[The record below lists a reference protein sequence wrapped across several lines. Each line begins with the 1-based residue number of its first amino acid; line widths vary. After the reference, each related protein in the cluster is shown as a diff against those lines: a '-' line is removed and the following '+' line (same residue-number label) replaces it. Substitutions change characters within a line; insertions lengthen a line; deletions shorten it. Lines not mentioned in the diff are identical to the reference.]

1 MKYLIFIAVI
11 LTTPSALAENKP
23 VLTVYAP
30 DYFTSEW
37 GPGPSIETVFE
48 EICDC
53 DLKFSAGDILPRL
66 VLEGSN
72 TKADIVIGLNTDVTK
87 KAIETGLFT
96 EHGQDNNAL
105 ELPIDWT
112 DKIFLPF
119 DWSYVAFIFNEK
131 TQLLPKS
138 FEDLVNLPEGTK
150 IVIQDPRTSISGLAL
165 ILWVK
170 SVYGDH
176 AEDFWARLRPKIL
189 TVTKGWSE
197 AYGLFTDGEAQG
209 VLSFTTSPAYHI
221 AMENDM
227 SKRAAI
233 FEEGHYP
240 YFELAAKLANTKQPE
255 LADQFMAFILSDSFQ
270 NLISMTNWSYPSAL
284 PRSAWPEVFSNLPI
298 PEKVQYFNES
308 QAQAL
313 SKTAIE
319 EWRRALSQ

>member
-1 MKYLIFIAVI
+1 MKYLIFI
-11 LTTPSALAENKP
+11 TKN

-37 GPGPSIETVFE
+37 GPGPSIEASFE

-66 VLEGSN
+66 VLEGPN

-87 KAIETGLFT
+87 KARETNLFT
-96 EHGQDNNAL
+96 GHGQDNSL
-105 ELPIDWT
+105 LKLPIDWT
-112 DKIFLPF
+112 DKTFLPF
-119 DWSYVAFIFNEK
+119 NWSYVAFIFDEK
-131 TQLLPKS
+131 TQVLPKS
-138 FEDLVNLPEGTK
+138 FEDLIKLPEDIK
-150 IVIQDPRTSISGLAL
+150 LVIQDPRTSISGLAL

-170 SVYGDH
+170 SVYGEQ
-176 AEDFWARLRPKIL
+176 AEDFWSRLRPKIL

-221 AMENDM
+221 AVEDDL
-227 SKRAAI
+227 SKKAAI
-233 FEEGHYP
+233 FDEGHYP
-240 YFELAAKLANTKQPE
+240 YFELAAKLTRTKQPE
-255 LADQFMAFILSDSFQ
+255 LADQFMAFMLSNRFQ
-270 NLISMTNWSYPSAL
+270 NLIPMTNWSYPSAQ
-284 PRSAWPEVFSNLPI
+284 PRSAWPEVFFNLPI
-298 PEKVQYFNES
+298 PEKVQYFDES

-313 SKTAIE
+313 SKPAVE

>member
-1 MKYLIFIAVI
+1 M
-11 LTTPSALAENKP
+11 TTPFALAENKP
-23 VLTVYAP
+23 ILTVYAP

-37 GPGPSIETVFE
+37 GPGPSIETSFE

-53 DLKFSAGDILPRL
+53 DLIFSAGDILPRL
-66 VLEGSN
+66 VLEGPN

-87 KAIETGLFT
+87 QASETGLFT
-96 EHGQDNNAL
+96 AHGQDNNAL
-105 ELPIDWT
+105 KLPIDWT
-112 DKIFLPF
+112 DKTFLPF
-119 DWSYVAFIFNEK
+119 DWSYVAFIFDEK
-131 TQLLPKS
+131 TQVLPKS
-138 FEDLVNLPEGTK
+138 FEDLVNLPERTK

-170 SVYGDH
+170 SIYGDQ
-176 AEDFWARLRPKIL
+176 AEDFWTRLRPKIL

-221 AMENDM
+221 AAENDL

-233 FEEGHYP
+233 FDEGHYP

-270 NLISMTNWSYPSAL
+270 NLIPMTNWSYPSAQ
-284 PRSAWPEVFSNLPI
+284 PRSAWPEVFFSLPI
-298 PEKVQYFNES
+298 PEKIQYFDES

-313 SKTAIE
+313 SKSAIE

>member
-1 MKYLIFIAVI
+1 MKYLIFITTI
-11 LTTPSALAENKP
+11 LTTPFALAENKP

-37 GPGPSIETVFE
+37 GPGPSIEIAFE
-48 EICDC
+48 EICNC

-66 VLEGSN
+66 ILEGSN

-96 EHGQDNNAL
+96 DHGQDNSAL

-112 DKIFLPF
+112 DKTFLPF
-119 DWSYVAFIFNEK
+119 DWSYVAFIFDEK
-131 TQLLPKS
+131 TQVLPKS
-138 FEDLVNLPEGTK
+138 FEDLVNLPDDTK

-170 SVYGDH
+170 SIYGDQ

-221 AMENDM
+221 AAENDM
-227 SKRAAI
+227 SKKAAI
-233 FEEGHYP
+233 FDEGHYP
-240 YFELAAKLANTKQPE
+240 YFELAAKLTNTKQPE
-255 LADQFMAFILSDSFQ
+255 LADQFMAFILSDNFQ
-270 NLISMTNWSYPSAL
+270 NLIPMTNWSYPSAQ
-284 PRSAWPEVFSNLPI
+284 PRSAWPELFSNLPI
-298 PEKVQYFNES
+298 PEKVQYFDEL

-313 SKTAIE
+313 SETAVE
-319 EWRRALSQ
+319 EWRRALSK

>member
-1 MKYLIFIAVI
+1 MKCLVFITAI
-11 LTTPSALAENKP
+11 LTTPFALAENKP
-23 VLTVYAP
+23 ILTVYAP

-37 GPGPSIETVFE
+37 GPGPSIETSFE

-53 DLKFSAGDILPRL
+53 DLIFSAGDILPRL
-66 VLEGSN
+66 VLEGPN

-87 KAIETGLFT
+87 QASETGLFT
-96 EHGQDNNAL
+96 AHGQDNNAL
-105 ELPIDWT
+105 KLPVDWT
-112 DKIFLPF
+112 DKTFLPF
-119 DWSYVAFIFNEK
+119 DWSYVAFIFDEK
-131 TQLLPKS
+131 TQVLPKS
-138 FEDLVNLPEGTK
+138 FEDLINLPERTK

-170 SVYGDH
+170 SIYGDQ
-176 AEDFWARLRPKIL
+176 AEDFWTRLRPKIL

-221 AMENDM
+221 AAENDL

-233 FEEGHYP
+233 FDEGHYP

-270 NLISMTNWSYPSAL
+270 NLIPMTNWSYPSAQ
-284 PRSAWPEVFSNLPI
+284 PRSAWPEVFFSLPI
-298 PEKVQYFNES
+298 PEKVQYFDES

-313 SKTAIE
+313 SKSAIE

>member
-1 MKYLIFIAVI
+1 M
-11 LTTPSALAENKP
+11 TTPFALAENKP
-23 VLTVYAP
+23 ILTVYAP

-37 GPGPSIETVFE
+37 GPGPSIETSFE

-53 DLKFSAGDILPRL
+53 DLIFSAGDILPRL
-66 VLEGSN
+66 VLEGPN

-87 KAIETGLFT
+87 QASETGLFT
-96 EHGQDNNAL
+96 AHGQDNNAL
-105 ELPIDWT
+105 KLPVDWT
-112 DKIFLPF
+112 DKTFLPF
-119 DWSYVAFIFNEK
+119 DWSYVAFIFDEK
-131 TQLLPKS
+131 TQVLPKS
-138 FEDLVNLPEGTK
+138 FEDLINLPERTK

-170 SVYGDH
+170 SIYGDQ
-176 AEDFWARLRPKIL
+176 AEDFWTRLRPKIL

-221 AMENDM
+221 AAENDL

-233 FEEGHYP
+233 FDEGHYP

-270 NLISMTNWSYPSAL
+270 NLIPMTNWSYPSAQ
-284 PRSAWPEVFSNLPI
+284 PRSAWPEVFFSLPI
-298 PEKVQYFNES
+298 PEKVQYFDES

-313 SKTAIE
+313 SKSAIE

>member
-1 MKYLIFIAVI
+1 MKYLIFIAAI
-11 LTTPSALAENKP
+11 LITPFALAENKS

-37 GPGPSIETVFE
+37 GPGPSIETAFE

-66 VLEGSN
+66 VLEGPN

-96 EHGQDNNAL
+96 DLGQDNNAL

-112 DKIFLPF
+112 DKTFLPF
-119 DWSYVAFIFNEK
+119 DWSYVAFIFDEK
-131 TQLLPKS
+131 TEVLPKS
-138 FEDLVNLPEGTK
+138 FEDLVNLPEGKK

-170 SVYGDH
+170 SVYGDR

-221 AMENDM
+221 AVENDM

-270 NLISMTNWSYPSAL
+270 NLIPMTNWSYPSAL
-284 PRSAWPEVFSNLPI
+284 QRSAWPEVFSNLPI

-313 SKTAIE
+313 SKTAVE

>member
-1 MKYLIFIAVI
+1 MKYLIFIASI
-11 LTTPSALAENKP
+11 LITPFALAENKP

-37 GPGPSIETVFE
+37 GPGPSIETAFE

-66 VLEGSN
+66 VLEGPN

-87 KAIETGLFT
+87 KAVETGLFAD
-96 EHGQDNNAL
+96 HGQDNNLL

-112 DKIFLPF
+112 DKTFLPF
-119 DWSYVAFIFNEK
+119 DWSYVAFIFDEK

-170 SVYGDH
+170 SVYGDR

-221 AMENDM
+221 AVENDM

-233 FEEGHYP
+233 FDEGHYP

-270 NLISMTNWSYPSAL
+270 NLIPMTNWSYPSAL
-284 PRSAWPEVFSNLPI
+284 PRSAWPEVFFNLPI
-298 PEKVQYFNES
+298 PEKVQYFNKS

-313 SKTAIE
+313 SKTAVE

>member
-1 MKYLIFIAVI
+1 MKYLIFIATL
-11 LTTPSALAENKP
+11 LTTSFALAENKN

-37 GPGPSIETVFE
+37 GPGPSIETAFE

-66 VLEGSN
+66 VLEGPN

-87 KAIETGLFT
+87 KALETGLFT
-96 EHGQDNNAL
+96 YHGQDNSAL
-105 ELPIDWT
+105 ELPINWT
-112 DKIFLPF
+112 NKTFLPF
-119 DWSYVAFIFNEK
+119 DWSYVAFVFDEK
-131 TQLLPKS
+131 TQVLPKS
-138 FEDLVNLPEGTK
+138 FEDLITLPDDTK
-150 IVIQDPRTSISGLAL
+150 LVIQDPRTSISGLAL

-170 SVYGDH
+170 SVYGEQ
-176 AEDFWARLRPKIL
+176 AEDFWSRLRPKIL

-221 AMENDM
+221 AVENDL
-227 SKRAAI
+227 SKKAAI
-233 FEEGHYP
+233 FDEGHYP
-240 YFELAAKLANTKQPE
+240 YFELAAKLANTKQPQ

-270 NLISMTNWSYPSAL
+270 NLIPTTNWSYPSAL
-284 PRSAWPEVFSNLPI
+284 TRSEWPEVFSNLPI
-298 PEKVQYFNES
+298 PEKVQYFDES
-308 QAQAL
+308 QSQAL
-313 SKTAIE
+313 SKTAVE

>member
-1 MKYLIFIAVI
+1 MKYLIFIASI
-11 LTTPSALAENKP
+11 LITPFALAENKP

-37 GPGPSIETVFE
+37 GPGPSIETAFE

-66 VLEGSN
+66 VLEGPN

-87 KAIETGLFT
+87 KAIETGLFAN
-96 EHGQDNNAL
+96 HGQDNNSL

-112 DKIFLPF
+112 DKTFLPF
-119 DWSYVAFIFNEK
+119 DWSYVAFIFDEK

-150 IVIQDPRTSISGLAL
+150 IVIQDPRTSISGLTL

-170 SVYGDH
+170 SVYGDR

-221 AMENDM
+221 AVENDM

-270 NLISMTNWSYPSAL
+270 NLIPMTNWSYPSAQ
-284 PRSAWPEVFSNLPI
+284 PRSAWPEVFFSLPI
-298 PEKVQYFNES
+298 PEKVQYFDES

-313 SKTAIE
+313 SKSAIE

>member
-1 MKYLIFIAVI
+1 MKYLIFIATI
-11 LTTPSALAENKP
+11 LTAPFGLAKNKP
-23 VLTVYAP
+23 ILTVYAP

-37 GPGPSIETVFE
+37 GPGPSIETEFE
-48 EICDC
+48 KICDC

-96 EHGQDNNAL
+96 EHGQDNSAL

-112 DKIFLPF
+112 DETFLPF
-119 DWSYVAFIFNEK
+119 DWSYVAFIFDEK
-131 TQLLPKS
+131 TQVLPKS
-138 FEDLVNLPEGTK
+138 FEDLIKLPDDTK
-150 IVIQDPRTSISGLAL
+150 LVIQDPRTSISGLAL

-170 SVYGDH
+170 SVYEEQAG
-176 AEDFWARLRPKIL
+176 DFWNRLRPKIL

-221 AMENDM
+221 AAENDL
-227 SKRAAI
+227 SKKATI

-240 YFELAAKLANTKQPE
+240 YFELAAKLVNTKQPE
-255 LADQFMAFILSDSFQ
+255 LADQFMAFILSDNFQ
-270 NLISMTNWSYPSAL
+270 NLIPMTNWSYPSAL
-284 PRSAWPEVFSNLPI
+284 PRSAWPKVFSDLPI
-298 PEKVQYFNES
+298 PEKVQYFDES

-313 SKTAIE
+313 SKTAVE
-319 EWRRALSQ
+319 EWRRVLSQ

>member
-1 MKYLIFIAVI
+1 MKCLVFITAI
-11 LTTPSALAENKP
+11 LTTPFALAENKP
-23 VLTVYAP
+23 ILTVYAP

-37 GPGPSIETVFE
+37 GPGPSIETSFE

-53 DLKFSAGDILPRL
+53 DLIFSAGDILPRL
-66 VLEGSN
+66 VLEGPN

-87 KAIETGLFT
+87 QASETGLFT
-96 EHGQDNNAL
+96 AHGQDNNAL
-105 ELPIDWT
+105 KLPIDWT
-112 DKIFLPF
+112 DKTFLPF
-119 DWSYVAFIFNEK
+119 DWSYVAFIFDEK
-131 TQLLPKS
+131 TQVLPKS
-138 FEDLVNLPEGTK
+138 FEDLVNLPERTK

-170 SVYGDH
+170 SIYGDQ
-176 AEDFWARLRPKIL
+176 AEDFWTRLRPKIL

-221 AMENDM
+221 AAENDL

-233 FEEGHYP
+233 FDEGHYP

-270 NLISMTNWSYPSAL
+270 NLIPMTNWSYPSAQ
-284 PRSAWPEVFSNLPI
+284 PRSAWPEVFFSLPI
-298 PEKVQYFNES
+298 PEKVQYFDET
-308 QAQAL
+308 QAQGL
-313 SKTAIE
+313 SKSAIE

>member
-1 MKYLIFIAVI
+1 MKYLIFIAAI
-11 LTTPSALAENKP
+11 LITPFALAENKS

-37 GPGPSIETVFE
+37 GPGPSIETAFE

-53 DLKFSAGDILPRL
+53 DIKFSAGDILPRL
-66 VLEGSN
+66 VLEGPN
-72 TKADIVIGLNTDVTK
+72 TKDDIVIGLNTDVTK

-96 EHGQDNNAL
+96 DHGQDNNAL

-112 DKIFLPF
+112 DKTFLPF
-119 DWSYVAFIFNEK
+119 DWSYVAFIFDEK
-131 TQLLPKS
+131 TQVLPKS

-170 SVYGDH
+170 SVYGDR

-221 AMENDM
+221 AVENDM

-240 YFELAAKLANTKQPE
+240 YFELAAKLANTKQPK
-255 LADQFMAFILSDSFQ
+255 LADHFMEFILSDSFQ
-270 NLISMTNWSYPSAL
+270 NLIPMTNWSYPSAL
-284 PRSAWPEVFSNLPI
+284 PRGAWPEVFSNLPI

-313 SKTAIE
+313 SKTAVE

>member
-1 MKYLIFIAVI
+1 MKHLIFIATI
-11 LTTPSALAENKP
+11 LTTSLAFAGNKP

-37 GPGPSIETVFE
+37 GPGPSIETAFE

-66 VLEGSN
+66 VLEGPS
-72 TKADIVIGLNTDVTK
+72 TRADIVIGLNTDVTK
-87 KAIETGLFT
+87 KAIETGLFAG
-96 EHGQDNNAL
+96 HGQDNSEL
-105 ELPIDWT
+105 KLPINWT

-119 DWSYVAFIFNEK
+119 DWSYLAFIFDEK
-131 TQLLPKS
+131 TQVLPKS
-138 FEDLVNLPEGTK
+138 FEDLIKLPDNTK
-150 IVIQDPRTSISGLAL
+150 LVIQDPRTSISGLAL

-170 SVYGDH
+170 SVYGDQ
-176 AEDFWARLRPKIL
+176 AEDFWNRLRPKIL

-221 AMENDM
+221 AVENDVR
-227 SKRAAI
+227 KRAAI
-233 FEEGHYP
+233 FDEGHYP

-255 LADQFMAFILSDSFQ
+255 LADQFMAFILSESFQ
-270 NLISMTNWSYPSAL
+270 NLIPMTNWSYPSAL

-298 PEKVQYFNES
+298 PEKVQYFD
-308 QAQAL
+308 QLQTQAL
-313 SKTAIE
+313 SKTAVE

>member
-1 MKYLIFIAVI
+1 MCIRD
-11 LTTPSALAENKP
+11 SKP

-37 GPGPSIETVFE
+37 GPGPSIETAFE

-66 VLEGSN
+66 VLEGPN
-72 TKADIVIGLNTDVTK
+72 TKADIVIGLNTDITK
-87 KAIETGLFT
+87 KAIETGLFAD
-96 EHGQDNNAL
+96 HGQDNNAL

-112 DKIFLPF
+112 DKTFLPF
-119 DWSYVAFIFNEK
+119 DWSYVAFIFDEK
-131 TQLLPKS
+131 TQPLPKS
-138 FEDLVNLPEGTK
+138 FEDLVNLPEDLK

-170 SVYGDH
+170 SVYGDG
-176 AEDFWARLRPKIL
+176 AEDFWTRLRPKIL

-197 AYGLFTDGEAQG
+197 AYGLFTEGEAQG

-221 AMENDM
+221 AVENDL

-233 FEEGHYP
+233 FKEGHYP
-240 YFELAAKLANTKQPE
+240 YFELAAKLSGTKEPK
-255 LADQFMAFILSDSFQ
+255 LADQFMKFILSDSFQ
-270 NLISMTNWSYPSAL
+270 NLIPMTNWSYPSAL

-298 PEKVQYFNES
+298 PEKVQYFNEA

-313 SKTAIE
+313 SKTAVE

>member
-1 MKYLIFIAVI
+1 MKHLIFIATI
-11 LTTPSALAENKP
+11 LTTPLAFAGNKP

-37 GPGPSIETVFE
+37 GPGPSIETAFE

-66 VLEGSN
+66 VLEGPS
-72 TKADIVIGLNTDVTK
+72 TRADIVIGLNTDVTK
-87 KAIETGLFT
+87 KAIETGLFAG
-96 EHGQDNNAL
+96 HGQDNSAL
-105 ELPIDWT
+105 KLPINWT

-119 DWSYVAFIFNEK
+119 DWSYLAFIFDEK
-131 TQLLPKS
+131 TQVLPKS
-138 FEDLVNLPEGTK
+138 FEDLIRLPDNTK
-150 IVIQDPRTSISGLAL
+150 LVIQDPRTSISGLAL

-170 SVYGDH
+170 SVYGDQ
-176 AEDFWARLRPKIL
+176 AEDFWNRLRPKIL

-221 AMENDM
+221 AVENDLR
-227 SKRAAI
+227 KRAAI
-233 FEEGHYP
+233 FDEGHYP

-255 LADQFMAFILSDSFQ
+255 LADQFMAFILSESFQ
-270 NLISMTNWSYPSAL
+270 NLIPMTNWSYPSAL
-284 PRSAWPEVFSNLPI
+284 PRSEWPEVFSNLPI
-298 PEKVQYFNES
+298 PKKVQYFD
-308 QAQAL
+308 QLQTQVL
-313 SKTAIE
+313 SKTAVE

>member
-1 MKYLIFIAVI
+1 MKYLIFIASI
-11 LTTPSALAENKP
+11 LITPFALAENKP

-37 GPGPSIETVFE
+37 GPGPSIETAFE

-66 VLEGSN
+66 VLEGPN

-87 KAIETGLFT
+87 KAIETGLFAD
-96 EHGQDNNAL
+96 HGQDNNLL

-112 DKIFLPF
+112 DKTFLPF
-119 DWSYVAFIFNEK
+119 DWSYVAFIFDEK

-170 SVYGDH
+170 SVYGDR

-221 AMENDM
+221 AVENDM

-233 FEEGHYP
+233 FDEGHYP

-270 NLISMTNWSYPSAL
+270 NLIPMTNWSYPSAL
-284 PRSAWPEVFSNLPI
+284 PRSAWPEVFFNLPI

-313 SKTAIE
+313 SKTAVE

>member
-1 MKYLIFIAVI
+1 MKYLIFIASI
-11 LTTPSALAENKP
+11 LITPFALAENKP

-37 GPGPSIETVFE
+37 GPGPSIETAFE

-66 VLEGSN
+66 VLEGPN

-87 KAIETGLFT
+87 KAIETGLFAD
-96 EHGQDNNAL
+96 HGQDNNLL

-112 DKIFLPF
+112 DKTFLPF
-119 DWSYVAFIFNEK
+119 DWSYVAFIFDEK

-170 SVYGDH
+170 SVYGDR

-221 AMENDM
+221 AVENDM

-270 NLISMTNWSYPSAL
+270 NLIPMTNWSYPSAL
-284 PRSAWPEVFSNLPI
+284 PRSAWPEVFFNLPI

-313 SKTAIE
+313 SKTAVE

>member
-1 MKYLIFIAVI
+1 MKCLVFITAI
-11 LTTPSALAENKP
+11 LTTPFALAENKP
-23 VLTVYAP
+23 ILTVYAP

-37 GPGPSIETVFE
+37 GPGPSIETSFE

-53 DLKFSAGDILPRL
+53 DLIFSAGDILPRL
-66 VLEGSN
+66 VLEGPN

-87 KAIETGLFT
+87 QASETGLFT
-96 EHGQDNNAL
+96 AHGQDNNAL
-105 ELPIDWT
+105 KLPIDWT
-112 DKIFLPF
+112 DKTFLPF
-119 DWSYVAFIFNEK
+119 DWSYVAFIFDEK
-131 TQLLPKS
+131 TQVLPKS
-138 FEDLVNLPEGTK
+138 FEDLVNLPERTK

-170 SVYGDH
+170 SIYGDQ
-176 AEDFWARLRPKIL
+176 AEDFWTRLRPKIL

-221 AMENDM
+221 AAENDL

-233 FEEGHYP
+233 FDEGHYP

-270 NLISMTNWSYPSAL
+270 NLIPMTNWSYPSAQ
-284 PRSAWPEVFSNLPI
+284 PRSAWPEVFFSLPI
-298 PEKVQYFNES
+298 PEKVQYFDES

-313 SKTAIE
+313 SKSAIE

>member
-1 MKYLIFIAVI
+1 MKYLIFIATI
-11 LTTPSALAENKP
+11 LITPFALAENKP

-37 GPGPSIETVFE
+37 GPGPSIETAFE

-66 VLEGSN
+66 VLEGPN

-87 KAIETGLFT
+87 KAVETGLFAD
-96 EHGQDNNAL
+96 HGQDNNVL

-112 DKIFLPF
+112 DKTFLPF
-119 DWSYVAFIFNEK
+119 DWSYVAFIFDEK

-170 SVYGDH
+170 SVYGDR

-221 AMENDM
+221 AVENDR

-270 NLISMTNWSYPSAL
+270 NLIPMTNWSYPSAL
-284 PRSAWPEVFSNLPI
+284 PRSTWPEVFSNLPI

-313 SKTAIE
+313 SKTAVE